1 MDNLSVIGSVAGI
14 LTSSSFMP
22 QAVKTIKDKNTE
34 GISLLSYSIFIMS
47 LLLWAI
53 YGIVAKDIPVLM
65 TNLITLI
72 PALIIFVLK
81 LKYK

>member
-22 QAVKTIKDKNTE
+22 QAVKTIKDKNTKS
-34 GISLLSYSIFIMS
+34 ISLISYTIFTLSLIS
-47 LLLWAI
+47 WAT
-53 YGIVAKDIPVLM
+53 YGFLTKDAPLII

-72 PALIIFVLK
+72 PALIIFAFK